1 MQDEGQSPQTDHFRQ
16 TSVVCFILVTWNVQY
31 QVVRR
36 PSKQD
41 HKEPTVAWLKY
52 CTSICLSRLDKS
64 MKTLV
69 NVVNDLAE
77 IWTRHLLNT
86 HVVLPLHQLIGQQQ
100 KTVMSCMSGAKWLG
114 SMQHITLY
122 K

>member
-1 MQDEGQSPQTDHFRQ
+1 M
-16 TSVVCFILVTWNVQY
+16 VCFILVTWHVQY

-36 PSKQD
+36 PSGQD
-41 HKEPTVAWLKY
+41 KEPAVAWLKY
-52 CTSICLSRLDKS
+52 CTSICLIRLEKS

-69 NVVNDLAE
+69 DIVKDLAE

-86 HVVLPLHQLIGQQQ
+86 HVVLQLHQLIGQQQ
-100 KTVMSCMSGAKWLG
+100 KTVMSCMFGAKWLG

>member
-1 MQDEGQSPQTDHFRQ
+1 MDHFSE
-16 TSVVCFILVTWNVQY
+16 TSVVCYILVTRNVQR

-36 PSKQD
+36 PSGQD

-52 CTSICLSRLDKS
+52 CTSICLIRLKKS
-64 MKTLV
+64 METLV
-69 NVVNDLAE
+69 IIVNDLAE

-86 HVVLPLHQLIGQQQ
+86 RVVLPLHQLIGQQW
-100 KTVMSCMSGAKWLG
+100 KTVMSYITGAKWLG